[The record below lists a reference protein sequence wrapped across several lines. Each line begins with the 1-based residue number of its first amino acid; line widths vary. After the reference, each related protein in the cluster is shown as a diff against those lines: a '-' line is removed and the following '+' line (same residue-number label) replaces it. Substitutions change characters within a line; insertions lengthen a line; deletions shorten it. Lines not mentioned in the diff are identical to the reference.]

1 MANVTKQELEK
12 IVCEVMEIDT
22 ITPQLRK
29 QISKYILEDKMTYL
43 EIARCVVYYKEVENG
58 VCKVIYGLWFVPSV
72 REKAAK
78 YFKKLEEEKA
88 QQQLEAQK
96 LVEYQENNII
106 FNIQAL
112 KHKKRKPRQLD
123 ISSINVEG
131 EDNDGNN

>member
-12 IVCEVMEIDT
+12 IVCDVMGIDNL
-22 ITPQLRK
+22 TPQLRK
-29 QISKYILEDKMTYL
+29 QISKYVLEDKMTYL
-43 EIARCVVYYKEVENG
+43 EIARCIVYYQEVEGG
-58 VCKVIYGLWFVPSV
+58 VCKVIYGLWFISSV

-88 QQQLEAQK
+88 RQESEAKK

-106 FNIQAL
+106 FHIQAL
-112 KHKKRKPRQLD
+112 KHQKRKPKQFD

-131 EDNDGNN
+131 DDDGDN

>member
-1 MANVTKQELEK
+1 MANINKQELEK
-12 IVCEVMEIDT
+12 LVCDVMGIDN

-29 QISKYILEDKMTYL
+29 QISKYVLEDKMTYL
-43 EIARCVVYYKEVENG
+43 EIARCVVYYNEVENG

-88 QQQLEAQK
+88 KQQAEAQK
-96 LVEYQENNII
+96 LVEYQENNIV

-112 KHKKRKPRQLD
+112 KHKKRQPRQLD

-131 EDNDGNN
+131 EDDDGNN